1 MIGTLPE
8 RYLMGRTLKGVLVL
22 AAASLALIISIDFLE
37 ALRQVGSRPDTSVA
51 TALELTLLRSP
62 QLLMILSPFIMLFGT
77 LLAFAQLARSLEIA
91 VLRAAGLS
99 VWRVVGAPVFLA
111 FMIGLLLIAVVDP
124 ITTRMSLSAD
134 NLLSE
139 VRGNDTATPKAFRD
153 GVWLRQPADDGVILI
168 HADRFDMDEGR
179 FDDVFVW
186 RKNEEGRLIERYD
199 APAGFLKG
207 EELVLP
213 QALRSVPGGELATP
227 SEDVRF
233 ATSFAM
239 RDLSLIGTRPES
251 LSIYTLPRLMNRIG
265 SAGIPLEPY
274 ALRLQE
280 LFAMPLK
287 LASMAIIACVFAL
300 PINARGGGT
309 ARLILYG
316 IGAGFVAFIL
326 VQFSSAVAEAGLLP
340 VMTAA
345 WTPPTVIFLIG
356 VSFILFRE
364 DG

>member
-8 RYLMGRTLKGVLVL
+8 RYLMQRTLQGVLVL
-22 AAASLALIISIDFLE
+22 GAASLGLIVSIDFLE
-37 ALRQVGSRPDTSVA
+37 ALRQVSDRPNADVL
-51 TALELTLLRSP
+51 TALQLTLLRSP

-77 LLAFAQLARSLEIA
+77 LLAVAQLARSLEIA

-111 FMIGLLLIAVVDP
+111 FMLGIVLITVVDP

-134 NLLSE
+134 KLLSQ
-139 VRGNDTATPKAFRD
+139 VRGNDVSTPKAFRD
-153 GVWLRQPADDGVILI
+153 GVWLRQPDGDGVILL
-168 HADRFDMDEGR
+168 HADGFSVEGAQ
-179 FDDVFVW
+179 FEDVFVW
-186 RKNEEGRLIERYD
+186 RKDRDGRLIERFD
-199 APAGFLKG
+199 APTATLEGQRLI
-207 EELVLP
+207 LADA
-213 QALRSVPGGELATP
+213 QRSVPGGELAEP
-227 SEDVRF
+227 VGAVGF
-233 ATSFAM
+233 ATNFAM
-239 RDLSLIGTRPES
+239 RDLALIGTRPES
-251 LSIYTLPRLMNRIG
+251 LSIYTLPRLMARIG
-265 SAGIPLEPY
+265 NAGIPLEPY

-280 LFAMPLK
+280 LFALPLK

-300 PINARGGGT
+300 PISPRGGGA

-316 IGAGFVAFIL
+316 IAAGFIAFIL
-326 VQFSSAVAEAGLLP
+326 VQFSSAVAEAGLIP

-356 VSFILFRE
+356 VSMILFRE